1 MYIQQSTNFS
11 RISDFLKRSGAPQFT
26 QFPELARQ
34 SFGADTLQRDFV
46 LSSPQELL
54 RLVTEART
62 SRQSSNAPGQ
72 SLRPQPRPE
81 SLANKDIDNIKSTE
95 SESVRDT
102 GMKDNKGRAIRLT
115 SEAEKGLREV
125 MAIAESK
132 GIRVEVFSSYR
143 SKSYQNTLFQRAIR
157 KYGSAA
163 KARKWVAPPG
173 KSRHNYGKAIDLNMY
188 RNGRKIPQRE
198 FDRIIAQAGM
208 YRPMSYETW
217 HIEPLSTRG
226 NRG

>member
-1 MYIQQSTNFS
+1 MFYDKRCKAKT
-11 RISDFLKRSGAPQFT
+11 RTLLLKKLTWQCTRVGDQLPNVPS
-26 QFPELARQ
+26 
-34 SFGADTLQRDFV
+34 
-46 LSSPQELL
+46 
-54 RLVTEART
+54 
-62 SRQSSNAPGQ
+62 Q
-72 SLRPQPRPE
+72 SLRPKPRPV
-81 SLANKDIDNIKSTE
+81 SFPSKDIDNTEDTE
-95 SESVRDT
+95 STSVRDT
-102 GMKDNKGRAIRLT
+102 GMKDNKGRAIWLT

-173 KSRHNYGKAIDLNMY
+173 KSRHNYGQAIDLNMY

-226 NRG
+226 KRS